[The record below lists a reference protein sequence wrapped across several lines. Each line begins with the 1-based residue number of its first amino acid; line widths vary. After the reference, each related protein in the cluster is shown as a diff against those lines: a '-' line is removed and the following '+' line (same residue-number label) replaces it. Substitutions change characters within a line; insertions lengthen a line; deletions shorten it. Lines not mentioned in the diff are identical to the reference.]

1 MNSAKLR
8 GTIIGFEEYQN
19 YELNPVAGEISPFRL
34 LSCVD
39 TPLSFIVISPFSIVD
54 DYALEVSDT
63 IAHGL
68 QLHDG
73 TVDDVAVLCVVRLA
87 EEVCYINL
95 RSPIIV
101 NTKGGLFA
109 QVVLENE
116 NYSSSTP
123 FVMKEVR
130 G

>member
-1 MNSAKLR
+1 MNRIKLKGR
-8 GTIIGFEEYQN
+8 IIGFEEYQN
-19 YELNPVAGEISPFRL
+19 YELNAVAGETSPFRL

-39 TPLSFIVISPFSIVD
+39 THLSFVVINPFSIVD
-54 DYALEVSDT
+54 EYALEVSDT
-63 IAHGL
+63 IARVL
-68 QLHDG
+68 QLQDG
-73 TVDDVAVLCVVRLA
+73 TVDDVAVLCIVRLA

-95 RSPIIV
+95 RSPVIV
-101 NTKGGLFA
+101 NAKQGVFA

-123 FVMKEVR
+123 FVMKEAI